1 MAKKKSK
8 KDMGELE
15 VEITIGDMGDMPKPM
30 LMMETEDYADE
41 DRETMARGGKPK
53 RKAPKGKHY
62 MPDGTLMDDSE
73 HKKMAKG
80 GMVKGKTAARNS
92 ATLDA
97 TSNRASNRG
106 VSRGGGI
113 ALRGI
118 KFRGVK

>member
-1 MAKKKSK
+1 MAKKKSM

-15 VEITIGDMGDMPKPM
+15 VEITIGDMGGMPKPM
-30 LMMETEDYADE
+30 LMMETEDD
-41 DRETMARGGKPK
+41 DREKMAHGGKPK
-53 RKAPKGKHY
+53 KKAPKGKHY

-106 VSRGGGI
+106 VSRGGGA

>member
-1 MAKKKSK
+1 MAKKKSM

-15 VEITIGDMGDMPKPM
+15 VEITIGDMGGMPKPM
-30 LMMETEDYADE
+30 LMMETEDYEDD
-41 DRETMARGGKPK
+41 DREGMAEGG
-53 RKAPKGKHY
+53 
-62 MPDGTLMDDSE
+62 
-73 HKKMAKG
+73 MAKS
-80 GMVKGKTAARNS
+80 KTAARNS

-106 VSRGGGI
+106 VCRGGGA